1 MWLKSFKC
9 VAACMKYECNGAGKR
24 AGVDKNGVV
33 NYTRWLMAY
42 ELVQEN
48 NLIRKQSKIV
58 QL

>member
-24 AGVDKNGVV
+24 AGLDTNWCV

-42 ELVQEN
+42 EN
-48 NLIRKQSKIV
+48 WFKRTI
-58 QL
+58 